1 MNLKMTLAEYPDAIA
16 DREKQL
22 LRLQRKIRKLTNQL
36 DSLNAEIEIEIAT
49 DPELKN
55 EQQRKAR
62 RLEMLS
68 QKNYLDIKEKL
79 DTYLDRRTTIE
90 INLHQVRNRFTVAK
104 LEVRRQIA
112 LNSLDAA

>member
-1 MNLKMTLAEYPDAIA
+1 MNLRMTLSEYPDAIA

-22 LRLQRKIRKLTNQL
+22 LRLQRKIRKVTNQL
-36 DSLNAEIEIEIAT
+36 DNLNREFEIEIAT
-49 DPELKN
+49 NPELKN

-62 RLEMLS
+62 RLELLS
-68 QKNYLDIKEKL
+68 QQSYLDIKEKL
-79 DTYLDRRTTIE
+79 DTYLDRRTNIE

-112 LNSLDAA
+112 LNSLEAA